1 MVDLERAMNA
11 FPISSGKRA
20 PRPQSAIDAH
30 LKNPQSPPSP
40 FVSGTI
46 SRAKAIYFA
55 THGPNP
61 SGQILRFVSSRVPRL
76 GSIRDQEGL
85 FTGYVG
91 APYEQGN
98 LETAK

>member
-1 MVDLERAMNA
+1 MTALPV
-11 FPISSGKRA
+11 ISPCGRTT
-20 PRPQSAIDAH
+20 
-30 LKNPQSPPSP
+30 
-40 FVSGTI
+40 FVASTGTI
-46 SRAKAIYFA
+46 SRAKAIFFA

-91 APYEQGN
+91 APYEQGT